1 MVDTFASSRRPSGKV
16 FQPFVPGPVSALR
29 ARIPHASGRGLRARP
44 VLAVT
49 AVLAAVASTTAACAQ
64 PSPAPDPC
72 PFARHAPRLAPA
84 LPSSPDPSIPW
95 FHAVGL
101 ALADPGPSAF
111 RNADPEATPR
121 LVRAGS
127 SRVDTAA
134 YRAFRRRVA
143 PLLEG
148 WGRDRRL
155 GINPAFVAA
164 LLAKESGF
172 DPRAVSTQAALGYAQ
187 LTFAADSDLRIITR
201 ADSLSGWMCPEVR
214 SWPRD
219 PRFHAAPATEA
230 AVRALVSSG
239 ELRPETEYL
248 LDPRA
253 AARAAVLWLRLLEV
267 TWTEREWPGTY
278 GDSVR
283 ARLNGLTEDQ
293 LFDLVTASYNLGYPE
308 VWALV
313 REHGPAWKDHL
324 PAETKDYVERI
335 RIYTVLFQR
344 R

>member
-1 MVDTFASSRRPSGKV
+1 VADVGRDTARNAG
-16 FQPFVPGPVSALR
+16 VSLR
-29 ARIPHASGRGLRARP
+29 CAP
-44 VLAVT
+44 
-49 AVLAAVASTTAACAQ
+49 LAAALAAAACATAACAQ

-84 LPSSPDPSIPW
+84 PPSPADPSLPW

-101 ALADPGPSAF
+101 ALADPGPGAF

-121 LVRAGS
+121 LVRAGTA
-127 SRVDTAA
+127 RVDTAA

-143 PLLEG
+143 PLLER

-155 GINPAFVAA
+155 GINPALVAA

-187 LTFAADSDLRIITR
+187 LTFAADSDLRIIAR
-201 ADSLSGWMCPEVR
+201 ADSLSGWMCREVR
-214 SWPRD
+214 GWPRD
-219 PRFHAAPATEA
+219 PRFHAAPATAEE
-230 AVRALVSSG
+230 VRARVASG

-248 LDPRA
+248 LDPRT

-267 TWTEREWPGTY
+267 TWTEDGWPGMY
-278 GDSVR
+278 GDSAR
-283 ARLNGLTEDQ
+283 LRLNGGTPLTEGQ
-293 LFDLVTASYNLGYPE
+293 LLDLVLASYNHGYPE

-324 PAETKDYVERI
+324 PPEPRDYVERI
-335 RIYTVLFQR
+335 RAYTVLFQR
-344 R
+344 G